1 MRGAVRALSFKAGCD
16 VGTPWSELSE
26 LRRRLERVEPVVTEV
41 AVLKT
46 ELHNV
51 TRELQRNTKATEQVA
66 EQMERA
72 QIEPLTRG
80 QERRAQLFIAL
91 VAALTAGGLGIIATL
106 LAVHG

>member
-1 MRGAVRALSFKAGCD
+1 M
-16 VGTPWSELSE
+16 GTPWSELSE